1 MTNSF
6 DRFQDKMKRRTTAI
20 NTYNIQFLAN
30 GYPSI
35 IIKSGDKEIQ
45 AVVVNKQEKDIAYIY
60 TDLKNPLDIG
70 SVWEAK
76 SLHLLVLE
84 EIVIIK
90 NVQWRKYTA
99 SICNVQVDGEWGY
112 FKSPQKASLDL
123 AFDKTTLE
131 STMHPLLAISS
142 KLKFR
147 DKIIINGRPW
157 IVVEWDNITSSGVT
171 YYSLEPTTIAKP
183 QEVDLSL
190 LKKEDKEENKE
201 EKEIDD
207 FSLIEKPKIY
217 LVNPNTEISLS
228 TEFGYFRP
236 NKTIEVIK
244 RTKDLV
250 TFVIPFGIKEVI
262 IETKKEGVIVKSI
275 YNIK

>member
-6 DRFQDKMKRRTTAI
+6 DRFQDKMKRRTAAI
-20 NTYNIQFLAN
+20 NTYNTQFLAN

-142 KLKFR
+142 KLNFR

-157 IVVEWDNITSSGVT
+157 IVVEWDNITSNGVT

-183 QEVDLSL
+183 QIGLSL
-190 LKKEDKEENKE
+190 LKEEDDK

-207 FSLIEKPKIY
+207 FSLIEEPKIY

-228 TEFGYFRP
+228 TEFGYFRS
-236 NKTIEVIK
+236 NKNIEVVK
-244 RTKDLV
+244 RTKNLV
-250 TFVIPFGIKEVI
+250 TFVIPFGVKEVI

-275 YNIK
+275 YKVI